1 MSAEGVTQMVTHLS
15 ISQAKGQGLHKQ
27 IVLLFGGL
35 IEKSALIFAQ
45 KSGKRPDAQRNTRKR
60 EGKSDV
66 GICESSE

>member
-1 MSAEGVTQMVTHLS
+1 MSAEGVTQTKNERLS

-45 KSGKRPDAQRNTRKR
+45 KSGKRPGAR
-60 EGKSDV
+60 
-66 GICESSE
+66 